1 MSFWRMSTDNCS
13 ENVFLESYQEFSIS
27 DKSQAVDMI
36 KQQNSGII
44 LELKE
49 NEDIKPILKD

>member
-1 MSFWRMSTDNCS
+1 
-13 ENVFLESYQEFSIS
+13 
-27 DKSQAVDMI
+27 MI

-49 NEDIKPILKD
+49 NEDIKPILKDKVLNHI